1 MSTTKHVTAMRSVP
15 MLGDTTCPM
24 RRTHMAPMYT
34 EFPFPRKLFEK
45 FIREN
50 DGEDSKT
57 RVSRYVCIIAE
68 YWQLRYQAIV
78 IVFRL
83 LPRHN
88 RGVAGGHGHSR

>member
-50 DGEDSKT
+50 DGT
-57 RVSRYVCIIAE
+57 
-68 YWQLRYQAIV
+68 L
-78 IVFRL
+78 
-83 LPRHN
+83 
-88 RGVAGGHGHSR
+88 G